1 MGYTSLKAALDAYV
15 KTNGSQSITGAGLN
29 NVMTQILQ
37 GVDIADRANGTD
49 TTGMTYKIL
58 DKGSTFASQ
67 VTGTNTIYEIRDE
80 FDLGGNSVT
89 IPTGSVLHFNG
100 GRINNGSVDLNSCA
114 FNEFKGNATIS
125 NLMPGVRYTDKEL
138 GMIPNDRNAAS
149 LNVSRLVSVITSNSS
164 LKIDDVYYLTGASLV
179 MSNLDICGDG
189 TIILLG
195 SLTAN
200 QASGFKYIHLDG
212 ITIVS
217 EDAYSGKNLDNTAN
231 SLGETTQHHF
241 LNLLQ
246 LTGGTFNEF
255 RIENCTFNNIFLL
268 TAGNNSVEK
277 LVVENC
283 RILNVVYRFIH
294 MSGTFHTANI
304 LRNYIERYNNIVFNI
319 NADYAY
325 VRDNFITN
333 KEYVTRGYQ
342 SEIYLT
348 PFVLTT
354 KVTEATGN
362 VWQDIVVNTTD
373 YGCNFYTLYSK
384 SQFFVFKDNV
394 IKNYA
399 NINSDVCYLVYSK
412 TGVALRD
419 VQIVGNSWENDDTL
433 AETYDLSASVVGIT
447 FFDTSI
453 QHDNIN
459 ISGNTIKTPTLFC
472 FGSATIYRVNT
483 FQILNNTITAK
494 DYASVQPDIIA
505 ANSPTSQGLI
515 QGNKVT
521 LTAMVGTDIGSILNG
536 AFGSVAIRDNDLK
549 CTPIRNAS
557 GSGVTFDF
565 SNLII
570 ENTAMCGSGSAR
582 PMYVVGKMSGCT
594 FQYVGGGRNINLYF
608 QKITG
613 QTDVRDCK
621 VLISTGNDT
630 LTLRRILSS
639 TYNSDYS
646 IVAFSLVNR
655 IVKICI
661 DNVNSCIYIDG
672 VKYTYTS
679 TSQTAS
685 VTDGNTT
692 ANISYGNDRISH
704 VGAYDRVFEFRN
716 VDSKDFNQVVMDSIP
731 KVMPLAKI
739 QAIDTGV
746 LSAGFSLY
754 DSTNNRQV
762 FWNGTA
768 WIDSA
773 GTPI

>member
-1 MGYTSLKAALDAYV
+1 MGYSTLKAALDAV
-15 KTNGSQSITGAGLN
+15 VRTNGQQQITGANLN
-29 NVMTQILQ
+29 GVMTTILQ
-37 GVDIADRANGTD
+37 GVDILDRANPAD
-49 TTGMTYKIL
+49 TSGMGYVVLQKN
-58 DKGSTFASQ
+58 KTFAEQ
-67 VTGTNTIYEIRDE
+67 VSATNTIYEIRDT

-125 NLMPGVRYTDKEL
+125 NLKPGIRYTADQL
-138 GMIPNDRNAAS
+138 GMIPNDRTAAS
-149 LNVSRLVSVITSNSS
+149 FNVSRIVAVITSNAA
-164 LKIDDVYYLTGASLV
+164 LKIDNLYYMNGATIVVSNIDINGGGTLV
-179 MSNLDICGDG
+179 
-189 TIILLG
+189 LLG
-195 SLTAN
+195 ELAST
-200 QASGFKYIHLDG
+200 QASDFEYIHLDG
-212 ITIVS
+212 ITMIS
-217 EDAYSGKNLDNTAN
+217 EDALAGKNLDNTAN
-231 SLGETTQHHF
+231 SLGETTQHRF
-241 LNLLQ
+241 LNIQQ
-246 LTGGTFNEF
+246 LTGQSLKDVRVT
-255 RIENCTFNNIFLL
+255 NCKFNNIFLF
-268 TAGNNSVEK
+268 TSGANSVET
-277 LVVENC
+277 LHVENC
-283 RILNVVYRFIH
+283 RILNVVYRFITW
-294 MSGTFHTANI
+294 GGVFHTANI
-304 LRNYIERYNNIVFNI
+304 LRNYIERSNGVVFNV

-333 KEYVTRGYQ
+333 KEYVTKGYNN
-342 SEIYLT
+342 EIYLT
-348 PFVLTT
+348 PFVLVTN
-354 KVTEATGN
+354 VTEATGN
-362 VWQDIVVNTTD
+362 VWQDMVVDTTD

-399 NINSDVCYLVYSK
+399 NINSEICYLVYSK

-433 AETYDLSASVVGIT
+433 ADNYDLSASVVGLT
-447 FFDTSI
+447 FFDSLI
-453 QHDNIN
+453 QHDNIH

-472 FGSATIYRVNT
+472 FGCATMYKVNT

-494 DYASVQPDIIA
+494 DYASGQPDIIA
-505 ANSPTSQGLI
+505 ANSPTSQGLV
-515 QGNKVT
+515 QGNRVT
-521 LTAMVGTDIGSILNG
+521 LTAAAGSELGSVLNG
-536 AFGSVAIRDNDLK
+536 VFGSVVMRDNDLQ
-549 CTPIRNAS
+549 CPFIRNAS

-565 SNLII
+565 TNLIV
-570 ENTAMCGSGSAR
+570 ENSSMCGSGTAKA
-582 PMYVVGKMSGCT
+582 MYIAGKMRGCT
-594 FQYVGGGRNINLYF
+594 FQYVGGGRNINLF
-608 QKITG
+608 IKKITG
-613 QTDVRDCK
+613 QTDIRECK
-621 VLISTGNDT
+621 VLKSTGNDT
-630 LTLRRILSS
+630 LILRKILS
-639 TYNSDYS
+639 TDNYDYS
-646 IVAFSLVNR
+646 VVAFSLVNR

-679 TSQTAS
+679 SSQTAS

-731 KVMPLAKI
+731 KVMTLAKI

-773 GTPI
+773 GSPI